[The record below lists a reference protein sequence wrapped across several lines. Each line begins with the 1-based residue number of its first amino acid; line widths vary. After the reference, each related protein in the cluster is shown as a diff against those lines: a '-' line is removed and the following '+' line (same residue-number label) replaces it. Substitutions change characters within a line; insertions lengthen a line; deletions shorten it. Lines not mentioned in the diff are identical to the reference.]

1 MKIKELSYKEQKIV
15 IFSDNSVTAF
25 LFNEDGDVIDLACDD
40 LEEAKSRIDK
50 YEKIQGGFYNCD
62 GELVKI

>member
-1 MKIKELSYKEQKIV
+1 MVIKEFSYKEQKIA
-15 IFSDNSVTAF
+15 IYSDNSAVVF
-25 LFNEDGDVIDLACDD
+25 LFNEDGDVIYLCCDN

-50 YEKIQGGFYNCD
+50 YEKMQGGFYNCD